1 LFRVLKGGGNNFGIV
16 TAFQM
21 VTIPCGPVWGALAL
35 RPLDVVPAA
44 VDALVEFTANA
55 AKDPDSNLQ
64 LV

>member
-1 LFRVLKGGGNNFGIV
+1 
-16 TAFQM
+16 M
-21 VTIPCGPVWGALAL
+21 
-35 RPLDVVPAA
+35 RPLDVIPAA